1 MKKIL
6 ASLALLLL
14 PSGLLAQAVPSQVWN
29 YTDASG
35 NQIPFT
41 FGVDTSRVY
50 RLTFPANITS
60 TLQNEVLALPQFN
73 NYSVSGANPTVTVGP
88 ILPPAAGQ
96 GFITSVVA
104 VSSFPYSVTS
114 ANYGNLIAATTGTTS
129 NCTLNLPATPPWN
142 GWYVLVT
149 KADSGSGNVRT
160 LSTGP
165 AFVTNDSVQGQTS
178 VVWTDGT
185 SWYSSVWVDTI
196 DASGN
201 VTVKTTGYIILNAGS
216 GLGTILEVGG
226 GGGFTVG
233 GNVATPT
240 NANVYALGTS
250 AVPFASLFLGGNAG
264 GNAPAGSVG
273 EYVSSTIAQGSAVSL
288 TSPSASNVTSIS
300 LTAGDWD
307 VSAVVIFNPAAST
320 SITVKTAGVS
330 TNSGAFDALTNGAGD
345 TVQASTAASVPVGN
359 TSVEIPPTRISISST
374 TTVYLVAASTF
385 TVSTNA
391 AYGTIR
397 ARRVR

>member
-1 MKKIL
+1 M
-6 ASLALLLL
+6 
-14 PSGLLAQAVPSQVWN
+14 
-29 YTDASG
+29 
-35 NQIPFT
+35 
-41 FGVDTSRVY
+41 
-50 RLTFPANITS
+50 
-60 TLQNEVLALPQFN
+60 
-73 NYSVSGANPTVTVGP
+73 
-88 ILPPAAGQ
+88 
-96 GFITSVVA
+96 
-104 VSSFPYSVTS
+104 
-114 ANYGNLIAATTGTTS
+114 
-129 NCTLNLPATPPWN
+129 
-142 GWYVLVT
+142 T

-320 SITVKTAGVS
+320 SLTVKTAGVS
-330 TNSGAFDALTNGAGD
+330 TNSGAFDALTTGAGD